1 MAERKKFLL
10 RLPPALHEELR
21 AWAEQEMRSL
31 NGQIEYLLREA
42 AVRRRKSLRR
52 ELDAEA
58 PDEPND
64 S

>member
-10 RLPPALHEELR
+10 RLPPKLHEQLK

-42 AVRRRKSLRR
+42 LKRQGRRPGKES
-52 ELDAEA
+52 EE
-58 PDEPND
+58 PDEAEG
-64 S
+64 